1 MNNVPT
7 VYNYGTM
14 RSGLQVPVNGYLYAV
29 NDFTGQ
35 YYDIVV
41 YDRPLTKQETDE
53 YALDY
58 LGEENDADG
67 I

>member
-1 MNNVPT
+1 MDNVST

-14 RSGLQVPVNGYLYAV
+14 RKGLLVPASGYLYAM

-58 LGEENDADG
+58 LGEENDTD
-67 I
+67 